1 MSNPSSVAHKAVHR
15 RVGRVAASALILFAL
30 IFAYFGMT
38 IEYSFSSDPIGPRGF
53 PVGLAV
59 ALLILGIWYWVTP
72 GSSEELPERAGRLA
86 ALTFLGVSAACV
98 LAMDWIGFVPAMLL
112 LMTAIARLFGASWTI
127 AVVSGVGQA
136 LLWWLMFGPLLG
148 GSLPKG
154 PLGF

>member
-1 MSNPSSVAHKAVHR
+1 MSNPSSVEIETSHR
-15 RVGRVAASALILFAL
+15 RVGRFAAGILILSAL
-30 IFAYFGMT
+30 IFAYLGMT
-38 IEYSFSSDPIGPRGF
+38 IEYSFASDPIGPRGF

-59 ALLILGIWYWVTP
+59 ALLILGLWYWLKP
-72 GSSEELPERAGRLA
+72 GSSEEFPGRAGRLA
-86 ALTFLGVSAACV
+86 AVTFLVVSIACV
-98 LAMDWIGFVPAMLL
+98 LAMDWIGFVPAMLI